1 MKFLKLFFILSL
13 LAVFTGFTTFDV
25 WGPTGH
31 RATGKIAENHLSK
44 RAKRKIDE
52 LLQGESL
59 AFVSTHAD
67 QIKSDKKYNEFYS
80 WHYVNM
86 PLDGDYETAEK
97 NPQGDLVTG
106 INYCVKV
113 LKDEKSSKEDKRFY
127 LKMLVHLVGDLHQPM
142 HIGQKEDKG
151 GNTIQV
157 QWFKKGTNLH
167 RVWDENM
174 IEEWNMSY
182 LELAS
187 NAKDLSKEQ
196 IKAIQKGSVLDW
208 VKDTHQI
215 TQKVYGSVEV
225 GEDLRYRYSY
235 EYFPVV
241 REQLQKGGLRLAKI
255 LNEIF
260 C

>member
-1 MKFLKLFFILSL
+1 MKILRLLFILPL
-13 LAVFTGFTTFDV
+13 LVVFVGFTTIDV

-31 RATGKIAENHLSK
+31 RATGKIAENHLTNK
-44 RAKRKIDE
+44 AKRKTDK

-59 AFVSTHAD
+59 AFVSTYAD
-67 QIKSDKKYNEFYS
+67 EIKSDKKYNEFYS
-80 WHYVNM
+80 WHYINM

-97 NPQGDLVTG
+97 NPKGDLVTG
-106 INYCVKV
+106 INHCVRV
-113 LKDEKSSKEDKRFY
+113 LKDENSSTVDKRFY

-151 GNTIQV
+151 GNSIQV
-157 QWFKKGTNLH
+157 QWFKRGTNLH

-174 IEEWNMSY
+174 IEEWKMSY
-182 LELAS
+182 LELA
-187 NAKDLSKEQ
+187 NNTKDLSKEQ
-196 IKAIQKGSVLDW
+196 IKAIQKGNVVDW

-215 TQKVYGSVEV
+215 TKKVYGSVEV

-235 EYFPVV
+235 DYFPVV
-241 REQLQKGGLRLAKI
+241 REQLQKGGIRLAKI